1 MNYNESLF
9 NCSYYINNK
18 IENPCELKL
27 AYARNNFIIVF
38 LTIISFLGLILNL
51 IFIILRFL
59 RKKRGT
65 NRKVLMRRLFLI
77 FPFTDLLTSIY
88 WIFSVFYFDTLE
100 KIKNNI
106 TLCSLNSVYYLFLLT
121 FQFILINILLFH
133 FRKINKNPLDAI
145 FNPNRKL
152 ILYLI
157 ICFVSGIIVS
167 MLSESLQTIGIS
179 PMNTCF
185 ISIKGGINNIILLI
199 PLLCVIM
206 ALAQLTRDLFCIYMF
221 NSDKVI
227 HNIYKK
233 NSLYVFIF
241 CLLHIP
247 LILVFTFSL
256 IVGKNYFELK
266 ENLIVEYFI
275 KISTIITGLV
285 PFVMSILR
293 QIQGLTRLECFHNYV
308 KKNKL
313 KNVRMTIEKSRK
325 PSLSNKENISI
336 DLDPFEWLENHI
348 MENLMRDILLG
359 IAISIKSSEVYY
371 NDYIDDK
378 MEFNQKNFEED
389 KTHEINFKNFGKY
402 GVNDFT
408 VEGSDFLNFKVIEYA
423 PKCFYYLR
431 KLEKINIKK
440 MVESFLPKN
449 NNQRI
454 NKSLGKSGSF
464 FISTDDNKYMIKT
477 LKSDELE
484 LLRHAFLKKYI
495 NHIEQYPKS
504 LLCRLYGI
512 YNIILGQG
520 DQILIIVMRN
530 VIGDFKDNTIVKF
543 DLKGSTYKRK
553 ANFQMEND
561 NNVMKDL
568 DFMEFEKSI
577 ILSEISIDKLRNMS
591 KIDSNFLKD
600 NELMDYSLFLVKL
613 TFQIKEFE
621 DVFGED
627 IRERQKYD
635 FKKMISNDDLKEEK
649 EKEKENNNINN
660 QRDWRFASYRGA
672 GKSNDIEHYR
682 QYLFPSLNQGTGYI
696 IAIIDYFQYFN
707 FFKYMESA
715 VKNGL
720 HRKNTISCVDPITYS
735 IRFIKNI
742 ELLTDVKKLLSVEI
756 KEKISE
762 DKLDENIDE
771 DDKENILNR
780 YQKKQEN
787 LIRMSQLINE
797 NQLLISNENEISV

>member
-1 MNYNESLF
+1 
-9 NCSYYINNK
+9 
-18 IENPCELKL
+18 
-27 AYARNNFIIVF
+27 
-38 LTIISFLGLILNL
+38 
-51 IFIILRFL
+51 
-59 RKKRGT
+59 
-65 NRKVLMRRLFLI
+65 
-77 FPFTDLLTSIY
+77 
-88 WIFSVFYFDTLE
+88 
-100 KIKNNI
+100 
-106 TLCSLNSVYYLFLLT
+106 
-121 FQFILINILLFH
+121 
-133 FRKINKNPLDAI
+133 
-145 FNPNRKL
+145 
-152 ILYLI
+152 
-157 ICFVSGIIVS
+157 
-167 MLSESLQTIGIS
+167 
-179 PMNTCF
+179 
-185 ISIKGGINNIILLI
+185 
-199 PLLCVIM
+199 
-206 ALAQLTRDLFCIYMF
+206 
-221 NSDKVI
+221 
-227 HNIYKK
+227 
-233 NSLYVFIF
+233 
-241 CLLHIP
+241 
-247 LILVFTFSL
+247 
-256 IVGKNYFELK
+256 
-266 ENLIVEYFI
+266 
-275 KISTIITGLV
+275 
-285 PFVMSILR
+285 
-293 QIQGLTRLECFHNYV
+293 
-308 KKNKL
+308 
-313 KNVRMTIEKSRK
+313 
-325 PSLSNKENISI
+325 
-336 DLDPFEWLENHI
+336 
-348 MENLMRDILLG
+348 
-359 IAISIKSSEVYY
+359 
-371 NDYIDDK
+371 
-378 MEFNQKNFEED
+378 
-389 KTHEINFKNFGKY
+389 
-402 GVNDFT
+402 
-408 VEGSDFLNFKVIEYA
+408 
-423 PKCFYYLR
+423 
-431 KLEKINIKK
+431 
-440 MVESFLPKN
+440 
-449 NNQRI
+449 
-454 NKSLGKSGSF
+454 
-464 FISTDDNKYMIKT
+464 
-477 LKSDELE
+477 
-484 LLRHAFLKKYI
+484 
-495 NHIEQYPKS
+495 
-504 LLCRLYGI
+504 LCRLYGI

-797 NQLLISNENEISV
+797 NQLLNIK